1 MDGELKNLKC
11 NISQLALLQGYIDR
25 RLSVASRAFPWHWE
39 AMKKTSCI
47 S

>member
-1 MDGELKNLKC
+1 MDGELKNLKA
-11 NISQLALLQGYIDR
+11 ISVSLPLLQGYIDR
-25 RLSVASRAFPWHWE
+25 RLSVASRAFLWHRE

>member
-11 NISQLALLQGYIDR
+11 NISQLAAYIDR
-25 RLSVASRAFPWHWE
+25 RLSVVSRAFPWHRE
-39 AMKKTSCI
+39 AMKKISCI